1 MKKKLPKSYMTD
13 EQREELRAGGLSQN
27 SIYIAESEAADKAN
41 DGQTAWEW
49 LAMTELPAHSLLFLR
64 HEHGPQFIRDM
75 GFSTKNADAEYGPDW
90 LDKGVTIGG
99 HHF

>member
-13 EQREELRAGGLSQN
+13 AEREELRVGGLSQDA
-27 SIYIAESEAADKAN
+27 IYTVESEAADRAN

-49 LAMTELPAHSLLFLR
+49 LAMTELPAHSLLCLR
-64 HEHGPQFIRDM
+64 KWNGPQFIRDM
-75 GFSTKNADAEYGPDW
+75 GFSTKNADEEYGPDW
-90 LDKGVTIGG
+90 LDKGVVIGG

>member
-27 SIYIAESEAADKAN
+27 GIYIAESEASRKAN
-41 DGQTAWEW
+41 DIQTTWEW
-49 LAMTELPAHSLLFLR
+49 LAMAELPAHSLLCLR
-64 HEHGPQFIRDM
+64 KWNGPQFIRDM

>member
-27 SIYIAESEAADKAN
+27 GIYLSEAEAAEKAN
-41 DGQTAWEW
+41 DEKTTWEW
-49 LAMTELPAHSLLFLR
+49 LAMAEYPAHALLCLR
-64 HEHGPQFIRDM
+64 KWNGPQFIRDM
-75 GFSTKNADAEYGPDW
+75 GFSTKSADEEYGPDW
-90 LDKGVTIGG
+90 LDKGVNIGG